1 MLWILSHCSFL
12 YIVKKQRAYVC
23 PCKLNTRKA
32 ERGQSLDFVDP
43 QPSPLM
49 SSRQWETLSR
59 QCLKNGTQGC
69 SLVST
74 HTGTQVPMY
83 MQRHAHTYKDER
95 GLIQIFGLDV
105 LALRRNVCPK
115 LFIMTFTIMP
125 ILLCVHFIN
134 FRTLLYSLAHLSII
148 IFVFKMSIQR
158 GSEQQWF
165 PRSVRMEMVKS
176 EVEVSCQIPG

>member
-1 MLWILSHCSFL
+1 MFALVSLTL
-12 YIVKKQRAYVC
+12 
-23 PCKLNTRKA
+23 
-32 ERGQSLDFVDP
+32 ERQKEANPWTSWTPSLA
-43 QPSPLM
+43 PLI

-83 MQRHAHTYKDER
+83 TQRHAHTYKDER

-115 LFIMTFTIMP
+115 LFVMTFTIMP

-148 IFVFKMSIQR
+148 IFIFKMSIQR

>member
-1 MLWILSHCSFL
+1 MFALVSLA
-12 YIVKKQRAYVC
+12 R
-23 PCKLNTRKA
+23 
-32 ERGQSLDFVDP
+32 ERQKEANPWTSWTPSLAH
-43 QPSPLM
+43 LM
-49 SSRQWETLSR
+49 SSRQWETLFR

-69 SLVST
+69 FLVST

-95 GLIQIFGLDV
+95 GLIWIFGLDV

-125 ILLCVHFIN
+125 VLLCVHFIN
-134 FRTLLYSLAHLSII
+134 FRTLFYSLAHLSII

-176 EVEVSCQIPG
+176 EVEVSCQIPI